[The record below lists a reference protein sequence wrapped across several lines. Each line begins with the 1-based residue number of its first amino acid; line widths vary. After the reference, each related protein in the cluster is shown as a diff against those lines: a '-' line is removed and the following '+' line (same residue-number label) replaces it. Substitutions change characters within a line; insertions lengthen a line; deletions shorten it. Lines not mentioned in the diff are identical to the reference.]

1 MRAWLLIPLLVLSA
15 CATAPKGQTPSERV
29 DLDPMLFRPNA
40 DGSPGEA
47 LDSSEVFERAYTAFS
62 ARNYDEASENYDLI
76 IKYFEDSRFYLPS
89 LYNAG
94 LSYERLERWEEAAQR
109 YRLVIEKFPD
119 KPDARD
125 AYYRLAAAEEQLGRY
140 EQVVEL
146 MTNVLLRPELTTFD
160 RVEAHVRRA
169 NGLLE
174 LKQLEEAV
182 NGFATAIDIND
193 DAPPEQRLQ
202 GNSHLLVQAYFGMG
216 RAYHLEVSGIK
227 LVLPPERMGEDLKE
241 KADLFLRAQSSY
253 IKALSYHHPH
263 WSMAAGYMIGRLYE
277 DFYSDIFEA
286 EIPDD
291 LSSEAVGFY
300 FDELRKQIRP
310 LMVRAVQVY
319 EKNLSLSRR
328 IGTTSDD
335 NTWVAD
341 TEKHLGRLKAYLDD
355 PTTQK
360 RAERFVMRGQ
370 KLADMWAPMPVARD
384 AVDVARDK
392 ARAASAR

>member
-1 MRAWLLIPLLVLSA
+1 M
-15 CATAPKGQTPSERV
+15 
-29 DLDPMLFRPNA
+29 
-40 DGSPGEA
+40 
-47 LDSSEVFERAYTAFS
+47 DSSEVFEKAYTAFS
-62 ARNYDEASENYDLI
+62 ARNYDEASQNYDLI

-109 YRLVIEKFPD
+109 YRWVIEKFPD

-202 GNSHLLVQAYFGMG
+202 ANSHLLVQAYFGMG

-241 KADLFLRAQSSY
+241 KADLFLRAQSAY

-341 TEKHLGRLKAYLDD
+341 TEKHLSRLKAYLDD

-370 KLADMWAPMPVARD
+370 KLSDMWAPMPVARD

-392 ARAASAR
+392 ARAESVR